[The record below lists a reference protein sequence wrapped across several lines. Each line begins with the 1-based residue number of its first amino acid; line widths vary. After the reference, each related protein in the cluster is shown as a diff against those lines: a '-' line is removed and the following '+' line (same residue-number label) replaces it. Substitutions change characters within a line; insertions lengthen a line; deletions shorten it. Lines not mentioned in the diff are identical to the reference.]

1 MADDELFADVQ
12 GDLPSDEALGG
23 IAEAAR
29 MRASLAQELAKAEDD
44 VAYLKGEI
52 RRYDEVVI
60 PDLMS
65 TVGMANFTLDDGTI
79 IKVEPFV
86 DVAVREDDRP
96 AAWDWLADNG
106 FGDLVKHEVSV
117 TFGKGD
123 QEAANAAIEALEAQ
137 GLPVRDRLSVHPG
150 TLRAFVKEQLRAA
163 ADQGVPPVAFPDEFK
178 IYQGR
183 RAKLSQTR

>member
-12 GDLPSDEALGG
+12 EDLPSDEALGG

-29 MRASLAQELAKAEDD
+29 LRQSLADRLAQLDEEVGAVKAE
-44 VAYLKGEI
+44 L

-65 TVGMANFTLDDGTI
+65 AVGMATFSLDDGTI
-79 IKVEPFV
+79 VKVEPFV
-86 DVAVREDDRP
+86 DVVVREDDRA
-96 AAWDWLADNG
+96 AAWEWLAGNG
-106 FGDLVKHEVSV
+106 FGDLIKHEVSV

-123 QEAANAAIEALEAQ
+123 DEAANAAIRLLESE
-137 GLPVRDRLSVHPG
+137 GLPVRDRTTVHPG
-150 TLRAFVKEQLRAA
+150 TLKAFVKEQLRTAA
-163 ADQGVPPVAFPDEFK
+163 EQGMPPMQFPEEFK